1 VTDEPSPHPG
11 PRARPVAGL
20 PLDGL
25 LGRADELAR
34 AWAVAL
40 ILARRPSAFAEIPV
54 EDLAR
59 DAPGLCAQVLRALES
74 DTELQRLTDAAP
86 AGGRDP
92 VSASELA
99 SMAGAGDPAE
109 LVSAVEALRG
119 VLWEA
124 LLAELRGPAL
134 DRAGRHL
141 LVDLADRLA
150 YVCAMALSAALP
162 AGLVR
167 DTATPGRAAVIVAE
181 RGEKPGA
188 PREPPMRPG
197 ERPAPPGV
205 PPARPGAPAARPSV
219 PPGPRPAPPRP
230 EPGGDGELVIVDER
244 PHAGSSPR
252 VVVAREAR
260 GETETASAGE
270 PRTEGHAPPATAA
283 PAPPPAP
290 APPAAAAS
298 PAPVAEAPQSWEDP
312 AVPAGPA
319 PAEIEIRDE
328 RIEEGPAAWIR
339 SIGRQLER
347 FRHERRP
354 FAVLLIELMDIERLI
369 RSEPHD
375 EMLRL
380 AGQLERALEIE
391 LRTVSAQTSG
401 SLTREAP
408 GRFWLTSPGSDRS
421 RARALAEQI
430 AHAVRRSV
438 SHRGQPLEVAIG
450 AAVCPDDGL
459 QAAALAAHADVALYS
474 ARAGGSAGGGAAG

>member
-20 PLDGL
+20 SLDGL
-25 LGRADELAR
+25 LGRTDELAR

-59 DAPGLCAQVLRALES
+59 DAPRLCAQVLRALDS
-74 DTELQRLTDAAP
+74 DTELQRLTDTAP

-92 VSASELA
+92 ASASGLA
-99 SMAGAGDPAE
+99 SMAGARDPGAV
-109 LVSAVEALRG
+109 VSAVEALRG

-134 DRAGRHL
+134 DRAGAHL

-167 DTATPGRAAVIVAE
+167 DTAIPGRGAVIVAE
-181 RGEKPGA
+181 RGDRPGP
-188 PREPPMRPG
+188 PRE
-197 ERPAPPGV
+197 
-205 PPARPGAPAARPSV
+205 
-219 PPGPRPAPPRP
+219 
-230 EPGGDGELVIVDER
+230 
-244 PHAGSSPR
+244 
-252 VVVAREAR
+252 
-260 GETETASAGE
+260 
-270 PRTEGHAPPATAA
+270 
-283 PAPPPAP
+283 
-290 APPAAAAS
+290 
-298 PAPVAEAPQSWEDP
+298 APVAEDPQSWEQP
-312 AVPAGPA
+312 AAPTGPA
-319 PAEIEIRDE
+319 PVGAAPGEIEIRDE
-328 RIEEGPAAWIR
+328 RVEEGPAAWIR

-347 FRHERRP
+347 FQHERRP
-354 FAVLLIELMDIERLI
+354 FAVLLVELMDIERLV

-375 EMLRL
+375 EVLRL
-380 AGQLERALEIE
+380 AGQLERALEME
-391 LRTVSAQTSG
+391 LRTVSARTSG

-408 GRFWLTSPGSDRS
+408 GRFWLISPGSDRS
-421 RARALAEQI
+421 RAQALAEQI
-430 AHAVRRSV
+430 AHTARRSV

-450 AAVCPDDGL
+450 TAVCPDDGL
-459 QAAALAAHADVALYS
+459 HAAALAAHADVALYS